1 MKDFYAYIENQY
13 VPSNMVL
20 SIAGNVSPHE
30 VFDLA
35 AKYLGNMKPSS
46 KKQGVLPPIYQGGI
60 LTKLKEDLS
69 QVQFV
74 MGFESI
80 PFVDEKYYIASVS
93 SAILGRGMSSR
104 LFQEIREKHGLC
116 YTIACMYEAQKEAGM
131 FTIYCGT
138 SPKDVE
144 KLEEATII
152 ELQKATRDI
161 TQKELGKV
169 LEQYK
174 SSILFGNESTSSR
187 AQKGIANLFA
197 FNRYIPADEIIQ
209 GVEKISIDEI
219 QSFIKETTA
228 GEITKVVYGNV

>member
-1 MKDFYAYIENQY
+1 
-13 VPSNMVL
+13 
-20 SIAGNVSPHE
+20 
-30 VFDLA
+30 
-35 AKYLGNMKPSS
+35 
-46 KKQGVLPPIYQGGI
+46 
-60 LTKLKEDLS
+60 
-69 QVQFV
+69 
-74 MGFESI
+74 
-80 PFVDEKYYIASVS
+80 
-93 SAILGRGMSSR
+93 
-104 LFQEIREKHGLC
+104 
-116 YTIACMYEAQKEAGM
+116 M